1 MGRLQKASTPSDT
14 IDATDESL
22 MRWHYTNFAQE
33 AGHTRRTSEVWFRTD
48 WDEIEPFG
56 ENANKQKVFTAMIR
70 LINSKELS

>member
-1 MGRLQKASTPSDT
+1 MGKLQRASAPSET

-33 AGHTRRTSEVWFRTD
+33 QGIGRRVAEVQFRTD
-48 WDEIEPFG
+48 WDVIETFG
-56 ENANKQKVFTAMIR
+56 PSANKQKVFTAMIR

>member
-1 MGRLQKASTPSDT
+1 MTTRKSTQVSDT

-33 AGHTRRTSEVWFRTD
+33 QGIGRRNAEVQFRTD
-48 WDEIEPFG
+48 WDHIETFG
-56 ENANKQKVFTAMIR
+56 PSANKQQVFTAMIR